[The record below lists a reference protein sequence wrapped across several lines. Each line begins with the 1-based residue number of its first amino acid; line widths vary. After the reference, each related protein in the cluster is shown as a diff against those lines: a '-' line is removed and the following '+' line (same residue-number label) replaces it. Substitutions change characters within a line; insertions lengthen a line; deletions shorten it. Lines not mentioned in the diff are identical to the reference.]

1 MDGTQVAE
9 PSLARGW
16 KIFSSRPLALI
27 AALIV
32 AVIVSVVTF
41 LLLVFPVIAG
51 YYYAV
56 RESRRERFFIDLE
69 AVARTTADL
78 FVGIRKYFL
87 ASYVIGMPGL
97 VVPLLILVLPVVAL
111 GEGRELTLLSL
122 VFGVLWVPAFFLL
135 GSVVLYGYP
144 YLMLSGR
151 ATASLSYAVSA
162 GRDTPVRA
170 FLLGFLI
177 LFPVTGFLFHVL
189 MVFSYPILV
198 ASALG
203 TARQVELELPE
214 GAGPK
219 LAEFVRAQ
227 EVTPGRL
234 ALGLG
239 LAALMFGVVY
249 GCAWLW
255 GGAGLFVGLGISFL
269 LVFVA
274 HAKGII

>member
-1 MDGTQVAE
+1 MDETQVTE
-9 PSLARGW
+9 PSLVRGW
-16 KIFSSRPLALI
+16 RIFSSRPLALI

-32 AVIVSVVTF
+32 AVIVSVITF
-41 LLLVFPVIAG
+41 LLLVFPVITG

-56 RESRRERFFIDLE
+56 RQSRRERFFIDLE
-69 AVARTTADL
+69 TVAGTTGDL

-87 ASYVIGMPGL
+87 ASYVIGILGL
-97 VVPLLILVLPVVAL
+97 VVPLLMLVLPVVAL
-111 GEGRELTLLSL
+111 GEGRELTLPSL
-122 VFGVLWVPAFFLL
+122 IFGVLWVPAFFLL

-144 YLMLSGR
+144 ALIVSGR
-151 ATASLSYAVSA
+151 ATASLGYAVSA

-214 GAGPK
+214 GADPE

-234 ALGLG
+234 AFGLG
-239 LAALMFGVVY
+239 LAALMFGVIY

-255 GGAGLFVGLGISFL
+255 GGVGLFVGLGISFL
-269 LVFVA
+269 LVLAA